1 MLKRLFYFGLVQDFK
16 EYIQLLREGE
26 YIWFHIGG
34 SFQGHLKVRGDGK
47 PDSSQNLLITGQNIS
62 PEMKLLNIPDL
73 QMEKLGD
80 VPWKVHE
87 RSSPWQIT
95 RNESFDQKPRRTSGK
110 LPASACRTK
119 APYNPPLPS
128 CANPPLRIP
137 QIGPLPASV
146 PNHSPAKVRSANT
159 KLPAAHNVWKCRD
172 FAGNKARVS
181 GCQST

>member
-1 MLKRLFYFGLVQDFK
+1 MAWSKILKSTYNYCERENIFGFISGAASK
-16 EYIQLLREGE
+16 AI
-26 YIWFHIGG
+26 
-34 SFQGHLKVRGDGK
+34 LKSEAMENPIRVRICRSLAK
-47 PDSSQNLLITGQNIS
+47 KF
-62 PEMKLLNIPDL
+62 EMKLLNIPDL